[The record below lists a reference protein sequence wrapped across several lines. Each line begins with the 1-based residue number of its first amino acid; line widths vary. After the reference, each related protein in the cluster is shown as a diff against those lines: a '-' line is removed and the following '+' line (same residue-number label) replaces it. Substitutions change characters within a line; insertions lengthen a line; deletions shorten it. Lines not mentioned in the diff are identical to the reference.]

1 MATQTKEGK
10 ARNKQL
16 LLTFKNYQAKLDED
30 RDQVAEII
38 AASIKNGSIT
48 EDTMDRLACV
58 FRGYEYIKPI
68 VDEAWER
75 YHDHCTSFDYEIQY

>member
-16 LLTFKNYQAKLDED
+16 LLTFKNYQAKLDQD

-38 AASIKNGSIT
+38 AASIKSGGIT
-48 EDTMDRLACV
+48 EDTMDRLAIV
-58 FRGYEYIKPI
+58 FRGYEYIKPF

-75 YHDHCTSFDYEIQY
+75 YHDHCESFDYEIQY